1 MAQPLPKLRLRMR
14 RKKLLKLRMQR
25 KKLPKLRLRIW
36 RKPQR
41 ELCRSQKISL

>member
-1 MAQPLPKLRLRMR
+1 MAQPLPKLR
-14 RKKLLKLRMQR
+14 LRMQR

-41 ELCRSQKISL
+41 KLCRSQKISL